1 MTELDAN
8 ADLLRRQREIID
20 RKTLKPFTKRRD
32 LPGLLYFFWIAWF
45 YSCFW
50 LPDISLVLVQLV
62 IMASDVVT
70 RHNVKP
76 FVRTITRNKSWYSV
90 QN

>member
-32 LPGLLYFFWIAWF
+32 LPGLLYFFGLLGFIA
-45 YSCFW
+45 
-50 LPDISLVLVQLV
+50 
-62 IMASDVVT
+62 ASGYL
-70 RHNVKP
+70 
-76 FVRTITRNKSWYSV
+76 I
-90 QN
+90 